1 MTRYG
6 PLGLLGSLFTRGF
19 RLCPPLRTAHPHA
32 GPGAHASHCSAQSP
46 GAGPRVAMPWEALS
60 PAIYPLPPP
69 SLTCCLSAV
78 TSLNWTVGRFIS
90 PLSHLDQ
97 EGELCSMAVGLCW
110 LPLRHPLHAP
120 APALYWG
127 MMPLTPVSTASSWT
141 QDALI
146 TPLPPHCHPNTM
158 VQTGGKTPRS
168 QVPSGPAAIDTITPT
183 APNAVTTPPPA
194 RGLGGHPW
202 SYNASSCFFGECK
215 TTCLPLSRVT
225 NAKVEH
231 RPTRHRGYYHR

>member
-1 MTRYG
+1 M
-6 PLGLLGSLFTRGF
+6 
-19 RLCPPLRTAHPHA
+19 
-32 GPGAHASHCSAQSP
+32 
-46 GAGPRVAMPWEALS
+46 
-60 PAIYPLPPP
+60 
-69 SLTCCLSAV
+69 
-78 TSLNWTVGRFIS
+78 
-90 PLSHLDQ
+90 
-97 EGELCSMAVGLCW
+97 
-110 LPLRHPLHAP
+110 HAP

-194 RGLGGHPW
+194 RGLGVPPW
-202 SYNASSCFFGECK
+202 SYNASSLVFLESAKQHVC
-215 TTCLPLSRVT
+215 PLQGT
-225 NAKVEH
+225 NTKVEH
-231 RPTRHRGYYHR
+231 RPTCHRGYHHRYTRSTETDPCGSEILWTPDSPPPIEDGSSHSPHAVPTLPTRCGITRSVSRNAAKLLWTCMLTQMPMRGQPSDHSPT